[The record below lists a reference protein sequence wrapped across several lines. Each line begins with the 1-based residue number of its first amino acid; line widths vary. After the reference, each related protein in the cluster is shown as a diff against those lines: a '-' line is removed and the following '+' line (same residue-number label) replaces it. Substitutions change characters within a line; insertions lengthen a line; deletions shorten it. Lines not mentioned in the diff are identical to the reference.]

1 MEMIFKAA
9 AIGIAGASVAL
20 LLKKNMPEMALL
32 LSIATAIVILIL
44 ALESF
49 LGISKFVEDM
59 ISTTGLSSAIVS
71 PVIKTVGIGLITKL
85 TSDICRDSGQTT
97 AGTVVDT
104 AGTVAAVT
112 VALPLM
118 KTVFSMISALM

>member
-1 MEMIFKAA
+1 MIFKAV
-9 AIGIAGASVAL
+9 AIGIAGVSVAL

-32 LSIATAIVILIL
+32 LSVATAVIILGL
-44 ALESF
+44 ALEGF
-49 LGISKFVEDM
+49 LGISRFVEEM
-59 ISTTGLSSAIVS
+59 ITSTGLSSAIVS
-71 PVIKTVGIGLITKL
+71 PVIKTVGIGLVTKL

-104 AGTVAAVT
+104 AGTIAAVT

-118 KTVFSMISALM
+118 KTVFSMISSLM